1 MCMNILFF
9 LFKRQHFLSCYWT
22 MNSPALHHHD
32 PSLAYLEQYQLG
44 FQQFSV
50 LFSLLEPWAFCTNKS
65 TLSLW
70 IFRLIDENQDG
81 LVNFKE
87 FCSALGV
94 LAHLLLLTFAPIV
107 SSLLISKTASSA
119 DTLYG
124 GSFTNKLKFLF
135 KLHLPPG
142 KRWTSVRADSSK
154 SRWHFSHDSSSSG
167 TFISVSAMCLYCK
180 YCKEKIWSYTPIRSE
195 FKCSKSFHTW
205 SLMVSKINNTVT
217 RQE

>member
-1 MCMNILFF
+1 
-9 LFKRQHFLSCYWT
+9 

-87 FCSALGV
+87 FCCSLGA
-94 LAHLLLLTFAPIV
+94 LAHLLLLTFAPFV
-107 SSLLISKTASSA
+107 SSVLISKTASSA
-119 DTLYG
+119 DTLYS

-154 SRWHFSHDSSSSG
+154 SRWHFSHDSSNPR
-167 TFISVSAMCLYCK
+167 TFISVSAICLYCK
-180 YCKEKIWSYTPIRSE
+180 PEKIDLSLFFFSFGPQGVWSDPILLLDQS
-195 FKCSKSFHTW
+195 SSAANLSYW
-205 SLMVSKINNTVT
+205 ILDGL
-217 RQE
+217 